1 MLDAG
6 WTFDSALL
14 LSAFVV
20 AGLTWRWKY
29 RADHSYPPLPPGP
42 PSLPLVGSLFSLDNP
57 TRPWLGFND
66 LKSTYGDII
75 YTRLLNK
82 PVVVINSEEVARDLF
97 DLRSTI
103 YADKPQSIV
112 YESFAVDFA
121 SGLLPYGERWRLHRR
136 IFHQSLRP
144 AAVPNYHPLLLR
156 SARKM
161 LFSFLQDPTNYT
173 SHFQMYP
180 ASFILPIVY
189 DYEPKGKDDH
199 VVRVM
204 QTYLDLVIVPL
215 GPVATIVMETF
226 PFLLR
231 LPAWF
236 PGATF
241 KRAALACH
249 QAGHD
254 VKEVAFQNVTERMS
268 AGGVAPCLVS
278 ENLDKMSGFEKG
290 AFTAA
295 VKEVASISFSGTS
308 ETTMGTLLVF
318 LLAMVL
324 YPEVQAKAQA
334 EIDQVV
340 GKDRLPDFDD
350 RPMLPYMDAIMRE
363 TLRWNPV
370 FPFGAPH
377 ATTTSD
383 VYKGYF
389 IPKGFRHAH
398 LPKFLKMIK
407 YFRAMTHNEEKY
419 PSPNEF
425 KPERFLHEDG
435 SLTDDTMQ
443 LSFGWGRRI
452 CVGRHVADSSL
463 WIAMTSFLA
472 AFSVHKAIDEHGKEI
487 PVIPKF
493 STGFIIHP
501 EIFPCRIVPRFS
513 GASAKRLAQLTGL
526 GPSVSGTCEFRD

>member
-6 WTFDSALL
+6 WTFDSAVL

-20 AGLTWRWKY
+20 AGLTWRRKY
-29 RADHSYPPLPPGP
+29 RADHSHPPLPPGP
-42 PSLPLVGSLFSLDNP
+42 PSLPLVGSLFSLDDP
-57 TRPWLGFND
+57 ARPWLGFSD

-103 YADKPQSIV
+103 YSDKPQSIV
-112 YESFAVDFA
+112 YESFAADFA
-121 SGLLPYGERWRLHRR
+121 AGFLPYGERWRLQRR

-144 AAVPNYHPLLLR
+144 AAIPNYYPLLLR

-161 LFSFLQDPTNYT
+161 LFSFLQDPTSYT

-199 VVRVM
+199 VVHVM
-204 QTYLDLVIVPL
+204 QTYLDLVIAGL
-215 GPVATIVMETF
+215 GPVATIVMEMF

-254 VKEVAFQNVTERMS
+254 VKEVAFQDVTERMS

-278 ENLDKMSGFEKG
+278 ENLDKMSGFEKV

-295 VKEVASISFSGTS
+295 VKEVASISFAGAS
-308 ETTMGTLLVF
+308 ETTIGTLLVF

-334 EIDQVV
+334 DIDRVV
-340 GKDRLPDFDD
+340 GKDRLPDFND
-350 RPMLPYMDAIMRE
+350 RPLLPYMDAIMRE
-363 TLRWNPV
+363 TLRWNPT

-389 IPKGFRHAH
+389 IPKGVVVFGNTW
-398 LPKFLKMIK
+398 
-407 YFRAMTHNEEKY
+407 AMTHNEEKY

-443 LSFGWGRRI
+443 LGFGWGRRI
-452 CVGRHVADSSL
+452 CVGRHVANSSL

-493 STGFIIHP
+493 STGIIIHP
-501 EIFPCRIVPRFS
+501 ETFPCRIVPRFS
-513 GASAKRLAQLTGL
+513 GASAERLAQLTGL
-526 GPSVSGTCEFRD
+526 EQS